1 MRDACESRPSKSKA
15 SATCGPFSFELPAGA
30 AGSVIIA
37 PMRFVK
43 FHGYGNDYI
52 VCARAELPDE
62 PALPAFVRRV
72 CERHYGAGAD
82 GIATLERADAT
93 TADFILRIF
102 NADGSE
108 AAMSGNGSRSAAAF
122 LYYEGQ
128 WTQDTL
134 RLQTRAGVKL
144 YQLIERDERG
154 RYKFAA
160 EMGAPRFASGSIPML
175 TDEPLPRVINYPLDV
190 GDGEVLHVTALEM
203 CNPNTCVFVADF
215 AAVDWRRLGRS
226 IESHARF
233 PQRTNVEFIRV
244 LDRAQIEVRIWERG
258 VGETLSSGTGA
269 CAAAV
274 AACAHEL
281 TARRVSV
288 HTPGGR
294 LEVDWRADGEVV
306 LTGEAEVIYR
316 GEWLQA

>member
-1 MRDACESRPSKSKA
+1 
-15 SATCGPFSFELPAGA
+15 
-30 AGSVIIA
+30 
-37 PMRFVK
+37 MRFVK

-52 VCARAELPDE
+52 VCAGVELPHE
-62 PALPAFVRRV
+62 SALPAFVRRV

-82 GIATLERADAT
+82 GIATLERADTDA
-93 TADFILRIF
+93 ADFVLRIF

-128 WTQDTL
+128 WTKNSL
-134 RLQTRAGVKL
+134 RLDTRAGVKL
-144 YQLIERDERG
+144 YQLLERDEQG

-160 EMGAPRFASGSIPML
+160 ETGAPRFESASIPML
-175 TDEPLPRVINYPLDV
+175 TDEPLVRVVGYSLDV
-190 GDGEVLHVTALEM
+190 GGGEAVRVTALEM

-215 AAVDWRRLGRS
+215 DAVDWRRWGRLL
-226 IESHARF
+226 ETHARF

-244 LDRAQIEVRIWERG
+244 LDRANIEVRIWERG

-274 AACAHEL
+274 AACVHEL
-281 TARRVSV
+281 TDRRVSV
-288 HTPGGR
+288 HMPGGR
-294 LEVDWRADGEVV
+294 LEVEWRADGEVV

-316 GEWLQA
+316 GEWLKE